1 MQKVPID
8 MIKPGMV
15 LAKTILNEKG
25 MALCAEGTELT
36 AAIIERL
43 MKMNVSHLTL
53 KGHPVELGIE
63 TKTKEQRVQELI
75 MRFSRVQ
82 GDPIMDKLE
91 SSIEHAILTQEEEGE
106 STPEGGPG

>member
-8 MIKPGMV
+8 MVKPGMV

-63 TKTKEQRVQELI
+63 TKTREQRVQELI

-91 SSIEHAILTQEEEGE
+91 SSIEHAILSQEEDE
-106 STPEGGPG
+106 SSPEGGPG

>member
-8 MIKPGMV
+8 MVKPGMV
-15 LAKTILNEKG
+15 LAKTVLNEKG

-43 MKMNVSHLTL
+43 MRMNVSHLAL
-53 KGHPVELGIE
+53 KGHPVELGLE
-63 TKTKEQRVQELI
+63 TKTREQRVQELI

-91 SSIEHAILTQEEEGE
+91 SSIEHAILSQEEEDE